1 MVLRFAYGIR
11 SGAER
16 KEGPTGPSPRP
27 TRIARPRGSRSDT
40 TVDPKRTS
48 QIFFLDR
55 FSFLRSPAH
64 DHSRKHPRGAN
75 MGLITHFHIMHG
87 TKHRGRSKRACS
99 E

>member
-27 TRIARPRGSRSDT
+27 TRIAGIARSDT

-48 QIFFLDR
+48 QIVFPGSFF
-55 FSFLRSPAH
+55 FP
-64 DHSRKHPRGAN
+64 
-75 MGLITHFHIMHG
+75 
-87 TKHRGRSKRACS
+87 
-99 E
+99 